1 MQLARL
7 RSVSVSL
14 MLVITLT
21 LIAACGGA
29 PSADTGTGASGTT
42 SSAAATSAA
51 PVAPAEDSAATA
63 ESTIATTAPATS
75 EASGAATTAATSGT
89 NTEATSAATGGQAAG
104 GTTLSTNP
112 ADYGLKADKPYDGT
126 KLNFLICCSSVGQF
140 AALIERT
147 ASEFTPMTG
156 IEVTWDNTPY
166 ASFQEKLVTEG
177 STGSGTYDVVAWVDS
192 WGHGIKP
199 YLVPLGDRIKQDN
212 IDVSDYPKAY
222 IDAASGDDGTL
233 YGLPFRGHAQV
244 LFYRKDVFDQ
254 LGLKPPQTWEDV
266 AAAAKTVREKTQL
279 NPIAMYYKVGAG
291 QNLFIWLNMLWGS
304 GGDIFDQDKRPI
316 FNNEA
321 GIKATQ
327 QYADYVTNNLTDKS
341 ALTFD
346 EGGATEE
353 MTKGRAAMFVGWSWI
368 YENFTNR
375 EIAAPEVLNNVGVV
389 PAPTN
394 GGDPVSY
401 GYIWPIG
408 ILQSSKNQ
416 DAAWE
421 YIKWLSNKQVEK
433 AVVLD
438 KSDPKTSNIVAVH
451 LSNLNDP
458 DVNASSNG
466 LHKVMGTMLQTARTQ
481 PLLPE
486 WLEVQTVLETALNQA
501 ASGADVKATLD
512 KAQQDVDAIMK
523 RGGYYQ

>member
-1 MQLARL
+1 
-7 RSVSVSL
+7 
-14 MLVITLT
+14 
-21 LIAACGGA
+21 
-29 PSADTGTGASGTT
+29 
-42 SSAAATSAA
+42 
-51 PVAPAEDSAATA
+51 
-63 ESTIATTAPATS
+63 
-75 EASGAATTAATSGT
+75 
-89 NTEATSAATGGQAAG
+89 
-104 GTTLSTNP
+104 
-112 ADYGLKADKPYDGT
+112 
-126 KLNFLICCSSVGQF
+126 
-140 AALIERT
+140 
-147 ASEFTPMTG
+147 
-156 IEVTWDNTPY
+156 
-166 ASFQEKLVTEG
+166 
-177 STGSGTYDVVAWVDS
+177 
-192 WGHGIKP
+192 
-199 YLVPLGDRIKQDN
+199 
-212 IDVSDYPKAY
+212 
-222 IDAASGDDGTL
+222 
-233 YGLPFRGHAQV
+233 
-244 LFYRKDVFDQ
+244 
-254 LGLKPPQTWEDV
+254 V
-266 AAAAKTVREKTQL
+266 AAAAKAIREKTQL
-279 NPIAMYYKVGAG
+279 NPIPMYYKVGAG

-304 GGDIFDQDKRPI
+304 GGDIFDKDKRPI

-327 QYADYVTNNLTDKS
+327 QYADYVKNNLTDKS

-421 YIKWLSNKQVEK
+421 YIKWLGNKQVEK
-433 AVVLD
+433 AVVLN
-438 KSDPKTSNIVAVH
+438 KSNPKTSNIVAVH

-486 WLEVQTVLETALNQA
+486 WLEVQSVLETALNQA